1 MLDLLLFRKMIAP
14 TLLQFLFW
22 PAVGASVYYSLQ
34 LILNGNPI
42 GWVPLLVGTLF
53 VRVVFEL
60 WILLFRIYERL
71 GEIQLALAS
80 PHEDG
85 IPSEH
90 EGGPRS

>member
-42 GWVPLLVGTLF
+42 GWVPLVVGTLF

-71 GEIQLALAS
+71 GAIQLALES
-80 PHEDG
+80 PHEND
-85 IPSEH
+85 ISFEH
-90 EGGPRS
+90 KGRPYS